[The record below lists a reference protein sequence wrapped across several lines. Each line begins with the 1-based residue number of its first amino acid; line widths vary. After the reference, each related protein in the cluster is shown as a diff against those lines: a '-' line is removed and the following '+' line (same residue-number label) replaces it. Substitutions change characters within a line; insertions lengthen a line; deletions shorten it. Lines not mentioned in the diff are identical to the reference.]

1 MIKIRN
7 IYTKLEPVVRL
18 FTDGSASPS
27 RGVGAWASCVLM
39 DDTEHLLDGT
49 AQDTSQHTMELVAVL
64 KGLEFIQK
72 HAEKVRR
79 VEVYTDSQYVA
90 GLPGRRE
97 RLERGRFF
105 TKKGKPVKNSS
116 LIREL
121 YGWLD
126 KYDIVLHR
134 VPGHNKAGKSEI
146 TDYNR
151 KVDKH
156 SRALV
161 RAMLRDDQ

>member
-1 MIKIRN
+1 M
-7 IYTKLEPVVRL
+7 EPVVRL

-27 RGVGAWASCVLM
+27 RGVGAWASCVLV